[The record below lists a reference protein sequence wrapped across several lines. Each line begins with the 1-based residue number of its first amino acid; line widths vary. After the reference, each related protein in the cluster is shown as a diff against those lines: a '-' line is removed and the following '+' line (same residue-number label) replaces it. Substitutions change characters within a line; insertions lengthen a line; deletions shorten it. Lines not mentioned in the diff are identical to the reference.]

1 MGATPEGVE
10 VPRVLADAECLA
22 ALAGQPEAR
31 RATLPTGADAKW
43 RFFWRLGPRPAATA
57 YAELNADPVVPR
69 GARLLQARW
78 AGRGAGRGGA
88 RVRRMCPLRCGA
100 RAPPATRG
108 REHSGPHGG
117 TAAGRVPTRA
127 ARARLGCPRR
137 PRQAPERHAKAC
149 RRAPGA
155 HGR

>member
-1 MGATPEGVE
+1 M
-10 VPRVLADAECLA
+10 PRVLADADCLA

-69 GARLLQARW
+69 GARPAQACWGGRG

-88 RVRRMCPLRCGA
+88 RGRRMCPLRCGA
-100 RAPPATRG
+100 QAPPAAGG
-108 REHSGPHGG
+108 REHSGRRGG
-117 TAAGRVPTRA
+117 TVAGRVRTRPA
-127 ARARLGCPRR
+127 QARLKCLPD
-137 PRQAPERHAKAC
+137 PAST
-149 RRAPGA
+149 
-155 HGR
+155 